1 MQQKVTF
8 FLFFIG
14 LFIGNVNHAY
24 SQNQDSIAIT
34 NHDWQIKKIKKGVV
48 WKKGSFENLFN
59 SKQEINYIEIDLKK
73 HLKNLNLAA
82 DSKKLIKTS
91 QFAKANNAIVAING
105 GFFDMKNGG
114 SVDYIRVNNQV
125 INESKNK
132 SVRAN
137 AVFAFSKKDIKITS
151 SDLLEPETAQYANIM
166 LSGPL
171 LITNEEFAPLTKN
184 AFNDNRHPRTAIA
197 ITKNHKLIL
206 MIVDGRNALANG
218 MNLHE
223 LAKTLKWIGA
233 KDAMNLDGGGSSA
246 LYIKNE
252 NGVVSYPSDNKKFD
266 HEGERSVANIIYLK

>member
-1 MQQKVTF
+1 MQRKVTF

-14 LFIGNVNHAY
+14 LFISNTNYAY
-24 SQNQDSIAIT
+24 SQNQDSITIT
-34 NHDWQIKKIKKGVV
+34 NHAWQLKKIKEGVI

-59 SKQEINYIEIDLKK
+59 SKQEINYIEVDLKK

-91 QFAKANNAIVAING
+91 LFAKDNDAIVAING

-125 INESKNK
+125 INESKSNN
-132 SVRAN
+132 SRAN
-137 AVFAFSKKDIKITS
+137 AALAFSKKEIKITAS
-151 SDLLEPETAQYANIM
+151 ELLKSENTPYANIM

-171 LITNEEFAPLTKN
+171 LLTNKTFASLTKN

-197 ITKNHKLIL
+197 LTNDNKLIL
-206 MIVDGRNALANG
+206 MVVDGRNASANG

-246 LYIKNE
+246 LYIKGE
-252 NGVVSYPSDNKKFD
+252 NGLVSYPSDNKKFD